1 MSSIHSLLNKTNNE
15 RTLAKLIGMFKER
28 TFVIVLFCA
37 VLTVSTIVLQFL
49 NPTQGF
55 LDGGLIAAILL
66 TIWVKEDIYT
76 QIFGS
81 ISFLSILIASFY
93 PNDNASRWQ
102 IVLEHLFPAII
113 VVITTFSV
121 LYIKRIYL
129 SMESDERQLNALF
142 EHATEGIILT
152 DKDGKIV
159 LVNPAVLALFKYESK
174 EMIGSPIE
182 MLIPQRF
189 HQHHGH
195 YREGFYQK
203 PSNRTMGHGR
213 DLFGVRKD
221 GLELPVE
228 ISLSYY
234 KQKGEFFVIAFVVDI
249 TQRKKSEA
257 ILLEQKNKLELVTS
271 TIKKL
276 NIELEDKVEQR
287 TLILK
292 EALQQLEVSQQELS
306 EALQKEK
313 DLNEIKSRFV
323 SMASHEFRTPLSTV
337 LSSASLIGRYT
348 KDEEQPNRDKH
359 IKKIKE
365 SVKHLNELLEDFLSL
380 GKLEEGRVE
389 ADIVSFDVREFAEEV
404 LDELGAVKNPNQSI
418 DLQYRGEYNFITD
431 KRLLKN
437 IFLNLI
443 SNAIKFSGDN
453 GNMKVTI
460 INKNNVLQTI
470 VEDAGIGIS
479 KEDQEHLFSSFY
491 RGRNAVNIQGTG
503 LGLHIVKRYI
513 DILQGTISLE
523 SELGKGTTV
532 CVELPKLEAS

>member
-1 MSSIHSLLNKTNNE
+1 
-15 RTLAKLIGMFKER
+15 MFKEK
-28 TFVIVLFCA
+28 TFIIVLFCA
-37 VLTVSTIVLQFL
+37 VLTASTIVLQYL

-55 LDGGLIAAILL
+55 LDGGIIAAILL

-76 QIFGS
+76 QIFGIIGFVS
-81 ISFLSILIASFY
+81 IATASFY
-93 PNDNASRWQ
+93 PNDSVSRLQ
-102 IVLEHLFPAII
+102 IILEHLFPEII

-142 EHATEGIILT
+142 QHATEGIILT
-152 DKDGKIV
+152 DKSGKIV
-159 LVNPAVLALFKYESK
+159 LVNPAVLSLFKYEIK
-174 EMIGSPIE
+174 DMIGSPIE
-182 MLIPQRF
+182 MLIPTRF
-189 HQHHGH
+189 HQHHGS
-195 YREGFYQK
+195 YREGFYHN

-213 DLFGVRKD
+213 DLFGLKKD
-221 GLELPVE
+221 GTELPLE

-249 TQRKKSEA
+249 TLRKKSEA
-257 ILLEQKNKLELVTS
+257 VLLEQKNKLELVTS

-276 NIELEDKVEQR
+276 NIELEDKVEKR

-292 EALQQLEVSQQELS
+292 EALQQLEISQMELS

-337 LSSASLIGRYT
+337 LSSASLIGRYI
-348 KDEEQPNRDKH
+348 KEEEQPNRDRH

-365 SVKHLNELLEDFLSL
+365 SVKHLNDLLEDFLSL

-389 ADIVSFDVREFAEEV
+389 AVIVLFDVREFAEEV
-404 LDELGAVKNPNQSI
+404 LDELDAVKKPNQLI
-418 DLQYRGEYNFITD
+418 TLNFEGDNQFITD

-437 IFLNLI
+437 IFINLI
-443 SNAIKFSGDN
+443 SNAIKFSSDN
-453 GNMKVTI
+453 GKITVSI
-460 INKNNVLQTI
+460 INKNKLLQTV

-479 KEDQEHLFSSFY
+479 EEDQEHLFSSFY

-503 LGLHIVKRYI
+503 LGLHIVKRYT
-513 DILQGTISLE
+513 DILQGTISLK
-523 SELGKGTTV
+523 SEIEKGTTV
-532 CVELPKLEAS
+532 CVELPQLDD

>member
-1 MSSIHSLLNKTNNE
+1 
-15 RTLAKLIGMFKER
+15 MFKER
-28 TFVIVLFCA
+28 TFIIVLFCA
-37 VLTVSTIVLQFL
+37 VLTVSTIVLQYL

-76 QIFGS
+76 QIFGI
-81 ISFLSILIASFY
+81 ISFISIAIASFY
-93 PNDNASRWQ
+93 PNDNVSRLQ
-102 IVLEHLFPAII
+102 ILLEHLFPAII

-121 LYIKRIYL
+121 LYIKRMYL

-152 DKDGKIV
+152 DKTGKIV
-159 LVNPAVLALFKYESK
+159 LVNPAVLSLFKYEMK
-174 EMIGSPIE
+174 DMIGSPIE
-182 MLIPQRF
+182 MLIPKRF
-189 HQHHGH
+189 HQHHDH
-195 YREGFYQK
+195 YREGFYNN

-221 GLELPVE
+221 GIEMPVE

-249 TQRKKSEA
+249 TLRKKSEA

-292 EALQQLEVSQQELS
+292 EALQQLEISQMELS

-337 LSSASLIGRYT
+337 LSSASLIGRYI
-348 KDEEQPNRDKH
+348 KEEEQPNRDRH

-365 SVKHLNELLEDFLSL
+365 SVKHLNDLLEDFLSL

-389 ADIVSFDVREFAEEV
+389 AVIVSFDVREFAEEV
-404 LDELGAVKNPNQSI
+404 LDELDAVKKPNQSI
-418 DLQYRGEYNFITD
+418 TLNFEGDIQFITD

-443 SNAIKFSGDN
+443 SNAIKFSSDN
-453 GNMKVTI
+453 GKITVAI
-460 INKNNVLQTI
+460 INKNKLLQTV
-470 VEDAGIGIS
+470 VEDSGIGIS
-479 KEDQEHLFSSFY
+479 EEDQEHLFSSFY

-503 LGLHIVKRYI
+503 LGLHIVKRYT
-513 DILQGTISLE
+513 DILQGTISLK
-523 SELGKGTTV
+523 SELEKGTTI
-532 CVELPKLEAS
+532 CVELPQLDD